1 MDWRSARQALD
12 SANAILAPDSETI
25 RSMPVDHIRYDLLT
39 QDALRSVLRRVLTDA
54 AKNGL
59 PGDHHFYVSYATDAP
74 GVRMSPRLQAQY
86 PQEITIV
93 LQHQFWD
100 LKVGE
105 DAFEVGLSFSGIP
118 EHLVVPFAAIKR
130 FFDPS
135 VQFGLQF
142 ETVALGEGEA
152 GEQSEAETPAAD
164 RKTKS
169 VAAAKT
175 PALVPAVSKSDSDVK
190 SETKPKPVEEPAAE
204 AEPAKP
210 EGGAEVV
217 RLDRFRKK

>member
-1 MDWRSARQALD
+1 
-12 SANAILAPDSETI
+12 
-25 RSMPVDHIRYDLLT
+25 MPVDHIRYDLLT
-39 QDALRSVLRRVLTDA
+39 QDALRSVLRRVLSDA
-54 AKNGL
+54 AKSGL
-59 PGDHHFYVSYATDAP
+59 PGDHHFYISYATDAP

-86 PQEITIV
+86 PEEITIV

-100 LKVGE
+100 LRVGE
-105 DAFEVGLSFSGIP
+105 ESFEVGLSFSGIP

-142 ETVALGEGEA
+142 ETVTLAEGEA
-152 GEQSEAETPAAD
+152 AEQPEAGERAAD
-164 RKTKS
+164 K
-169 VAAAKT
+169 
-175 PALVPAVSKSDSDVK
+175 
-190 SETKPKPVEEPAAE
+190 KPKPLAATKAPALAPATAKNGPKPEPKPKPPAEPAAE
-204 AEPAKP
+204 PEPSKP